1 MLVFVFLESL
11 LSNTIRYG
19 IQKHFLKIKNI
30 DVVDNDAFKPA
41 NLVFQAMLVKLKREG
56 KSTLTFVVIFDV
68 TTVVS
73 C

>member
-11 LSNTIRYG
+11 LSNNGQKGDLYSKKSMISIRYG

-41 NLVFQAMLVKLKREG
+41 NLVFQAKLMKIKGEG
-56 KSTLTFVVIFDV
+56 NV
-68 TTVVS
+68 